1 VVLLG
6 RVFNKIGDKIIGDRV
21 VATYQD
27 FTPKSG
33 YKEAEDGS
41 GRKERTLKKSVRC
54 RVEKAIKVRG

>member
-1 VVLLG
+1 M
-6 RVFNKIGDKIIGDRV
+6 GDKIIGNRV

-33 YKEAEDGS
+33 YREAEDGS